1 MSEDTERL
9 TWIHTRTFDEESA
22 AVVGESGA
30 VEVWREFD
38 KAHIAHVGGVEVHR
52 RHGEG
57 KPDTPH
63 CKLLDGPCWH
73 DVSSLDFDEDG
84 WRITWNAV
92 DWCGHDDEPLYQK
105 LTAEYEKQFI
115 AQPTE

>member
-30 VEVWREFD
+30 VEVWRESD
-38 KAHIAHVGGVEVHR
+38 AARLMEVGGVVVHR
-52 RHGEG
+52 RHGVGE
-57 KPDTPH
+57 PDTPH
-63 CKLLDGPCWH
+63 CKLLGGPCWH

-115 AQPTE
+115 TKPKE